1 MIPASR
7 YAYTTLATAARPLS
21 IMANPIGGPL
31 SLSQL
36 PPQATLKK
44 EDYPDVEFW
53 DATSWND
60 SKVDK
65 DIFTTSPRHKK
76 KGTFW
81 FLEDA
86 NGAPLSEERCNA
98 VTKRARQI
106 FAHLNAS
113 GAGATKWGEMGNV
126 SQDYYRNEK
135 YSLFPELRLCELDW
149 KANRLATETYS
160 SWYRKCKDKLA
171 TGVKQEDRGDSENDD
186 VNGGSSS
193 IKLNLH
199 FDTLKG
205 QDQLSNQLHV
215 QRRLNPMWTSQHVMT
230 NGLLFLK

>member
-1 MIPASR
+1 MHIC
-7 YAYTTLATAARPLS
+7 TTLATAARPLS
-21 IMANPIGGPL
+21 IMANPIGGLL

-98 VTKRARQI
+98 VTKRACQI
-106 FAHLNAS
+106 FTHLNAS
-113 GAGATKWGEMGNV
+113 GAGAKKWGEMDNV

-149 KANRLATETYS
+149 KANQLATETYS
-160 SWYRKCKDKLA
+160 LWYRNRKDKLA

-186 VNGGSSS
+186 IVRG
-193 IKLNLH
+193 
-199 FDTLKG
+199 
-205 QDQLSNQLHV
+205 
-215 QRRLNPMWTSQHVMT
+215 T
-230 NGLLFLK
+230 NAELRSPNSDRPS